1 MRQLKQ
7 RWRNKMQ
14 DIEEDAKLLV
24 IQNFIDL
31 LVVLKTDYVIL
42 PNVDIHGKPLE
53 SEKIFSVG
61 LFKNEQLLRYICLI
75 DDSFEVV
82 YQRVSNLVLDVIKE
96 IGKKWKSF

>member
-1 MRQLKQ
+1 
-7 RWRNKMQ
+7 MQ
-14 DIEEDAKLLV
+14 DLEEDAKLLV
-24 IQNFIDL
+24 IQNYIDL
-31 LVVLKTDYVIL
+31 LVVLKSDYVIL

-61 LFKNEQLLRYICLI
+61 LFKNDKLLRYICLI

-82 YQRVSNLVLDVIKE
+82 YQRISNLALDVIKE

>member
-1 MRQLKQ
+1 
-7 RWRNKMQ
+7 MQ
-14 DIEEDAKLLV
+14 DLEEDAKLQV

-31 LVVLKTDYVIL
+31 LVVLKSDYVII

-61 LFKNEQLLRYICLI
+61 LFKNGELLRYICLI

-82 YQRVSNLVLDVIKE
+82 FQRVSNLALEVIKE
-96 IGKKWKSF
+96 IGGKWKFF

>member
-1 MRQLKQ
+1 
-7 RWRNKMQ
+7 MQ
-14 DIEEDAKLLV
+14 DLEEDAKLQV

-31 LVVLKTDYVIL
+31 LVVLKSDYVII

-61 LFKNEQLLRYICLI
+61 LFKNGELLRYICLI

-82 YQRVSNLVLDVIKE
+82 FQRVSNLALEVIKE
-96 IGKKWKSF
+96 IGGKWKCF

>member
-1 MRQLKQ
+1 
-7 RWRNKMQ
+7 MQ

-61 LFKNEQLLRYICLI
+61 LFKNDKLLRYICLI
-75 DDSFEVV
+75 DDRFEVV

>member
-1 MRQLKQ
+1 
-7 RWRNKMQ
+7 MQ

-31 LVVLKTDYVIL
+31 LVVLKSNYVII

-61 LFKNEQLLRYICLI
+61 LFKNGKLIRYICLI

-82 YQRVSNLVLDVIKE
+82 YQRVSNLTLEVIKE
-96 IGKKWKSF
+96 IGGKWKSF

>member
-1 MRQLKQ
+1 
-7 RWRNKMQ
+7 MQ

>member
-1 MRQLKQ
+1 
-7 RWRNKMQ
+7 MQ

-24 IQNFIDL
+24 IQNFTDL

-61 LFKNEQLLRYICLI
+61 LFKNDTLLRYICLI

-82 YQRVSNLVLDVIKE
+82 YQRVSNLTLEVIKE

>member
-1 MRQLKQ
+1 
-7 RWRNKMQ
+7 MQ
-14 DIEEDAKLLV
+14 DLEEDAKLLV
-24 IQNFIDL
+24 IQNYIDL
-31 LVVLKTDYVIL
+31 LVVLKSDYVII

-53 SEKIFSVG
+53 SDKVFSVG
-61 LFKNEQLLRYICLI
+61 LFKNGKLLRYICLI